1 MTSHGQ
7 AAVADIGDFEAR
19 LSRAPRWD
27 ARRPT
32 VAGFASATYRET
44 AWADRG
50 QLEGHHSSFGK
61 KRILT
66 FPGGQ

>member
-7 AAVADIGDFEAR
+7 AAVADIGDLEDRRSRAARWMLGGRQWQGLLAR
-19 LSRAPRWD
+19 LTGKQPGPIAVSWRGTTFR
-27 ARRPT
+27 
-32 VAGFASATYRET
+32 SA
-44 AWADRG
+44 
-50 QLEGHHSSFGK
+50 